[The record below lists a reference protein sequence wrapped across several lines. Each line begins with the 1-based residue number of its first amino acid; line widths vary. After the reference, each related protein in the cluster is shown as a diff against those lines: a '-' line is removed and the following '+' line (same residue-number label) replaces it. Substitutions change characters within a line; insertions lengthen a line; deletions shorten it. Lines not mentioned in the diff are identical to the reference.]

1 MVVKDYEYAYEII
14 TNKATHSQ
22 PYTSSL
28 AELEGL
34 QEYHDGKSNTISG
47 IEMPDGEN
55 GRTVVLH
62 FKEMK
67 PGMTQSG
74 NGYIWEAAAP
84 YHYLKDVPFDKL
96 ISSNKIRKNPL
107 FYGPYKV
114 SKVVR
119 GQSVSWVPNEHYYKD
134 KPHLDKITASVITP
148 TSVAQSIKSN
158 KFDVAQVSNS
168 QWQDIKGSKSENVMN
183 KDAKMNNQALRQAI
197 AYGMNIDQVYKRYS
211 SGLSFRIPTLIPQ
224 QFGDYFDK
232 NVKGYTYNIKKGNE
246 LLDKAGYKKKGTY
259 RVQPNGK
266 SLTIRLAAMSGSKVQ
281 EPIIQ
286 NYIQQWKK
294 MGLNVKLTGGRLM
307 EMNSFYDKVQ
317 NDSKDVDMF
326 MGAWSLSSEPS
337 PQDLYGAKAP
347 FNYSRFV
354 TKENTD
360 LLNDID
366 SQKAFNNSYRV
377 KKFHQWQAYMDKEAY
392 VVPVANSYS
401 IYAINNKLTG
411 YSLEPSK
418 SMGGGFPNWYYVGY
432 AK

>member
-34 QEYHDGKSNTISG
+34 QEYHDGKSDTISE

-74 NGYIWEAAAP
+74 NSSIWEAVAP
-84 YHYLKDVPFDKL
+84 YHCLRDVPFDKL

-119 GQSVSWVPNEHYYKD
+119 GQSVFWVPNEHYYKD

-158 KFDVAQVSNS
+158 KFDVTQVSNS
-168 QWQDIKGSKSENVMN
+168 QWQDIKGSKGENVMN
-183 KDAKMNNQALRQAI
+183 EDAKMNNQALRQAI
-197 AYGMNIDQVYKRYS
+197 AYGMNVDEVYKRYS
-211 SGLSFRIPTLIPQ
+211 SGLSFRIPTLIPK

-232 NVKGYTYNIKKGNE
+232 NVKGYTYNIKKDNE
-246 LLDKAGYKKKGTY
+246 LLDKAGYKKKGHT
-259 RVQPNGK
+259 
-266 SLTIRLAAMSGSKVQ
+266 
-281 EPIIQ
+281 
-286 NYIQQWKK
+286 
-294 MGLNVKLTGGRLM
+294 
-307 EMNSFYDKVQ
+307 
-317 NDSKDVDMF
+317 
-326 MGAWSLSSEPS
+326 
-337 PQDLYGAKAP
+337 
-347 FNYSRFV
+347 
-354 TKENTD
+354 
-360 LLNDID
+360 
-366 SQKAFNNSYRV
+366 AFN
-377 KKFHQWQAYMDKEAY
+377 QME
-392 VVPVANSYS
+392 
-401 IYAINNKLTG
+401 
-411 YSLEPSK
+411 SL
-418 SMGGGFPNWYYVGY
+418 
-432 AK
+432 